1 MNCVISGIIGISLLT
16 ASLFCMSVSKT
27 QHDLLKNVFSDE
39 LDKKYDEI
47 VKERR
52 NLYLQGL
59 ILGMGLASIWLVM
72 NRKLLGKNR
81 FYYISIFFSVSLL
94 TALLYYML
102 MPKSDYM
109 LNHLKSPEENKA
121 WLNMYRTMQSRYLYG
136 LLLGTIAAIPIA
148 NAFCCYG
155 F

>member
-1 MNCVISGIIGISLLT
+1 MNCLVSGIVGISLLT
-16 ASLFCMSVSKT
+16 ASLFCMSVSNE
-27 QHDLLKNVFSDE
+27 QHDRLKAVFSDE

-59 ILGMGLASIWLVM
+59 LLGMGLASIWLLM

-94 TALLYYML
+94 TALLFYML

-109 LNHLKSPEENKA
+109 LNYLKSPEENKA
-121 WLNMYRTMQSRYLYG
+121 WLKMYRTMQSRYLYG
-136 LLLGTIAAIPIA
+136 LLLGAAAAIPIA
-148 NAFCCYG
+148 NAFCCYD